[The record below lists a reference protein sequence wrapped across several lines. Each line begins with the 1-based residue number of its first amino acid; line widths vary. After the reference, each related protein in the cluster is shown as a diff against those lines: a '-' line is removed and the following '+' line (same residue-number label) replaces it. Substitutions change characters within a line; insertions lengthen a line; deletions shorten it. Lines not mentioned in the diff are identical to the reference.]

1 MRWSRRKRWT
11 AGVLLAVLLL
21 GAIGY
26 WQRTA
31 LALWGFD
38 LFFAKSVERKL
49 EKSYRPID
57 GRTEEPTEGQKQ
69 KELKEEAKRPYTLLL
84 LGVDQRGKERGRSD
98 TVILAAVRPAD
109 GAALLI
115 SVPRDS
121 YVELPG
127 RGMDK
132 MAHAYAYGEAKLA
145 VETVEELFG
154 VPVEHYAAV
163 NFQGFRDAVDA
174 IGGIELPVERDLV
187 NRDPGHEKFVVK
199 AGKPVYSGEEA
210 LNFVRF
216 REDAGGDISRTQRQ
230 KQFLEAL
237 LAKATRMG
245 QWTKIPE
252 LIDIM
257 GDNFRT
263 DITPAELIEQAKW
276 VLSADTR
283 LIYSHTLAGKGR
295 MINSLWY
302 YVLDEEDVARATEWL
317 KAWLDPANSLDELP
331 KPGLDET
338 GAGDGQG
345 GKNADNDSKDGTGAG
360 GGKTPKAV

>member
-49 EKSYRPID
+49 EKSYQPIE
-57 GRTEEPTEGQKQ
+57 GRTEEKQTKGQ
-69 KELKEEAKRPYTLLL
+69 ELKEEAKRPYTLLL

-109 GAALLI
+109 GAALMI

-127 RGMDK
+127 RGKDK

-154 VPVEHYAAV
+154 VPVEHYAAI

-187 NRDPGHEKFVVK
+187 NKSPGHEKFVVK

-237 LAKATRMG
+237 LAKATQVE

-252 LIDIM
+252 ILGIM

-283 LIYSHTLAGKGR
+283 LIYSHTLTGKGR

-317 KAWLDPANSLDELP
+317 KAWLDPAKSLDELP
-331 KPGLDET
+331 KPGVDGT
-338 GAGDGQG
+338 DGGDGQG
-345 GKNADNDSKDGTGAG
+345 GQNDVHGGKDGKGAG
-360 GGKTPKAV
+360 GEKTPKAV

>member
-1 MRWSRRKRWT
+1 MRWSRKKRWT

-21 GAIGY
+21 GAIAY

-49 EKSYRPID
+49 QKSYQPID
-57 GRTEEPTEGQKQ
+57 GRTEEQPAGQG
-69 KELKEEAKRPYTLLL
+69 LKEEAKRPYTLLL

-109 GAALLI
+109 GAALMI

-121 YVELPG
+121 YVEMPG

-145 VETVEELFG
+145 VETVEKLFG

-174 IGGIELPVERDLV
+174 IGGVELPVERDLV
-187 NRDPGHEKFVVK
+187 NNDPGHEKFVVK
-199 AGKPVYSGEEA
+199 AGKPVYNGEEA

-237 LAKATRMG
+237 LAKATRVN

-252 LIDIM
+252 LFDIM

-302 YVLDEEDVARATEWL
+302 YVLDEEDVARASEWL
-317 KAWLDPANSLDELP
+317 KAWLDPAKSLYELP
-331 KPGLDET
+331 KPGLDEPVP
-338 GAGDGQG
+338 GMD
-345 GKNADNDSKDGTGAG
+345 
-360 GGKTPKAV
+360 

>member
-1 MRWSRRKRWT
+1 MRWSRKRRWT
-11 AGVLLAVLLL
+11 AGVLMAVLLL

-49 EKSYRPID
+49 EKSYQPID
-57 GRTEEPTEGQKQ
+57 GRTQ
-69 KELKEEAKRPYTLLL
+69 KEETAGQELKQEAKKPYTLLL

-98 TVILAAVRPAD
+98 TVIMTVVRPAD
-109 GAALLI
+109 GAALMI
-115 SVPRDS
+115 SVPRDA

-127 RGMDK
+127 RGKDK

-145 VETVEELFG
+145 METVETLFG

-174 IGGIELPVERDLV
+174 IGGVELPVERDLV
-187 NRDPGHEKFVVK
+187 NNDPGHEKFVVK
-199 AGKPVYSGEEA
+199 AGKPVYNGEEA

-230 KQFLEAL
+230 KQFLEAV
-237 LAKATRMG
+237 LAKATRMD

-263 DITPAELIEQAKW
+263 DIAPAELIEQAKW
-276 VLSADTR
+276 MLTADTR
-283 LIYSHTLAGKGR
+283 LIYSHTLTGKGR

-317 KAWLDPANSLDELP
+317 QAWLDPAKSLDELP
-331 KPGLDET
+331 KPGKDET
-338 GAGDGQG
+338 GGQNDDKESETGSSG
-345 GKNADNDSKDGTGAG
+345 GKSPAAI
-360 GGKTPKAV
+360 